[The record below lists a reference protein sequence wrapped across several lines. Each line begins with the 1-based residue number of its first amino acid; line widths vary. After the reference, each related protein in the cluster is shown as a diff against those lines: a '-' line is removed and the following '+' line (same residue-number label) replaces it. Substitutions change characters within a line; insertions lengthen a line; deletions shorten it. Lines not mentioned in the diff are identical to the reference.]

1 MKKIL
6 LALGF
11 MGLGTASALAAD
23 LPART
28 YSKAPAMIS
37 AAYNWTGFYVGVMGG
52 YGWSD
57 SVTVAGFTT
66 GTNDINGGFVGGTI
80 GYNWQGA
87 GSPFV
92 FGIEADGAWSDI
104 NYSETLLGVTFE
116 DRIRSFGSVTGRLGY
131 AVDAALFYVKGGY
144 AWADNRM
151 SVSALGVTLFSES
164 RFHSGWTVGGGLEY
178 GFTPNWSG
186 KVEYMYAS
194 YDNEAYLTA
203 FVPGG
208 VSFGADVHTVKA
220 GINYRFGGPAAAR
233 Y

>member
-1 MKKIL
+1 MRNVFAAI
-6 LALGF
+6 ALIGS
-11 MGLGTASALAAD
+11 TAAAAAAD
-23 LPART
+23 LPRAA
-28 YSKAPAMIS
+28 YKAPVAVS
-37 AAYNWTGFYVGVMGG
+37 PAYNWTGFYIGAMGG
-52 YGWSD
+52 YGWSQ
-57 SVTVAGFTT
+57 SVDIAGFAA
-66 GTNDINGGFVGGTI
+66 GTNDIKGGFAGGTI

-87 GSPFV
+87 GSPVV

-104 NYSETLLGVTFE
+104 NYTETLLGVTFE
-116 DRIRSFGSVTGRLGY
+116 ERIRAFGSVTGRLGY

-151 SVSALGVTLFSES
+151 SVGALGVPLFSES
-164 RFHSGWTVGGGLEY
+164 RLHSGWTVGGGLEY

-194 YDNEAYLTA
+194 YANENYLTA

-208 VSFGADVHTVKA
+208 IGFGADVHTVKA
-220 GINYRFGGPAAAR
+220 GINYRFGWGGPVVAR